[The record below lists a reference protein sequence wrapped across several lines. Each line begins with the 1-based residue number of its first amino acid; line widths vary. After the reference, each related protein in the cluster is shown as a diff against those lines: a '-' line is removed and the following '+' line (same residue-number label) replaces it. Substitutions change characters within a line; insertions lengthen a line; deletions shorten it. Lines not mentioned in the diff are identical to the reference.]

1 MSKALEEEEGRQG
14 LVASEQPW
22 KRGLSQR
29 SGQQKGRGRQRCEK
43 GHRVGR
49 KASLQTLQRASLI
62 RCGGQSQAPGEEN
75 GG

>member
-22 KRGLSQR
+22 KEGLSQR

-43 GHRVGR
+43 GHRVGKESFTADPAESKFNKVWR
-49 KASLQTLQRASLI
+49 PKSGSR
-62 RCGGQSQAPGEEN
+62 
-75 GG
+75 